1 MTINTR
7 SSNLS
12 SDQEEAFDYLIHSR
26 DLSAKQ
32 REWVGVMRAAFHRQ
46 GHLTERQIEI
56 MENIARSAG
65 ADLDGQELFAL
76 AE

>member
-1 MTINTR
+1 MKINNR
-7 SSNLS
+7 QPHLS

-26 DLSAKQ
+26 DLSENQ
-32 REWVGVMRAAFHRQ
+32 RRWVGVMRAAFHRQ
-46 GHLTERQIEI
+46 GHLTDRQIET

-65 ADLDGQELFAL
+65 ADLDGQDLFAL